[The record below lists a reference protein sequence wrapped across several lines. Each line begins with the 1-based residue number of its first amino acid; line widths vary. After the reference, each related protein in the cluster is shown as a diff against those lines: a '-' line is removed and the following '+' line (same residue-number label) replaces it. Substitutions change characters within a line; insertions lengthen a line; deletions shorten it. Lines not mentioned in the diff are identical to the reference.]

1 MFDTAKK
8 VLAKIGL
15 IKPNRYVVRQ
25 YGTILGSFTAV
36 SEDHAL
42 DTMAQS
48 FGHKNFEEL
57 GVSREAHKLE
67 VVK

>member
-1 MFDTAKK
+1 MFKK
-8 VLAKIGL
+8 TLYKLGI
-15 IKPNRYVVRQ
+15 IKGKKYIVRQ

-42 DTMAQS
+42 ETMAQS